1 MKDRKGGHM
10 KTDSRSTT
18 AVEEEEATAFGGP
31 TASSWREQALTR
43 VAELEILADAF
54 TDRDSDVLRGLR
66 RHLRT
71 ARKAADGRENPR
83 RRRLMP
89 LLGGSPLERT
99 ASNLHAAE
107 VDLLRLAPDTYLC
120 GQLPGLLANARA
132 HLAYEDPRRQAIE
145 GICRNDVVGKPLSPT
160 ERDTLIAVT
169 RAANSAARRE
179 IVQIRSFRN
188 ILYATAIVLALAAGG
203 LVILAAS
210 RPQLIPLCFHPGD
223 AVVCPTTVVGDV
235 AEDAPGALVDERI
248 RDAAGRW
255 DVPLVAILGLAAAV
269 LSAALSL
276 RKLQGTTLPYS
287 LPVALAV
294 LKLPSGALTAVIGLL
309 LMRGEFVPGLTALD
323 SPAQILAWAVLFGY
337 AQQLFTQFVDQ
348 RAQGLLDQ
356 VNSQDTPR
364 AAVPTATVVTRVAE
378 PAPGNG
384 ATAVDTQTIP
394 AS

>member
-1 MKDRKGGHM
+1 M
-10 KTDSRSTT
+10 KTESRTIT
-18 AVEEEEATAFGGP
+18 ASVEEEPTTFGGP

-43 VAELEILADAF
+43 VAELEILANAF
-54 TDRDSDVLRGLR
+54 TDRDSAVLEGLK

-83 RRRLMP
+83 WRRLMP

-107 VDLLRLAPDTYLC
+107 IDLLRLAPETYLC
-120 GQLPGLLANARA
+120 GQLPSLLANARA
-132 HLAYEDPRRQAIE
+132 HLSYEDPRRQAIE
-145 GICRNDVVGKPLSPT
+145 EICRKDGGSTGLTPT
-160 ERDTLIAVT
+160 ERDIVLAVS

-235 AEDAPGALVDERI
+235 PQNAPGAVVDEQI

-276 RKLQGTTLPYS
+276 RKLRGTTLPYS
-287 LPVALAV
+287 LPVALAI
-294 LKLPSGALTAVIGLL
+294 LKLPSGALTAVIGLV
-309 LMRGEFVPGLTALD
+309 LMRGEFVPGLSALD
-323 SPAQILAWAVLFGY
+323 TPGQILAWAVLFGY

-348 RAQGLLDQ
+348 HAQGLLDE
-356 VNSQDTPR
+356 VSHQDTPR
-364 AAVPTATVVTRVAE
+364 GVVPTATVVTRVAE
-378 PAPGNG
+378 PVAGNG
-384 ATAVDTQTIP
+384 APAVVVQNKP

>member
-1 MKDRKGGHM
+1 MTTG
-10 KTDSRSTT
+10 SRS
-18 AVEEEEATAFGGP
+18 EEYEAKAFGGP

-54 TDRDSDVLRGLR
+54 TERDSDSDVLRGLR

-71 ARKAADGRENPR
+71 ARSAANGKETPWW
-83 RRRLMP
+83 RRLMP

-107 VDLLRLAPDTYLC
+107 VDLLRLAPPTYFC
-120 GQLPGLLANARA
+120 GQLPGLLASARA
-132 HLAYEDPRRQAIE
+132 HLSYEDPRRQAIE
-145 GICRNDVVGKPLSPT
+145 EICRKGDNDNATGLTPT
-160 ERDTLIAVT
+160 ERDTVIAVN
-169 RAANSAARRE
+169 RAAKSAARRE

-188 ILYATAIVLALAAGG
+188 ILFATSIVLALAAGA
-203 LVILAAS
+203 LVLVGS
-210 RPQLIPLCFHPGD
+210 SSPQLIPLCFHPGD
-223 AVVCPTTVVGDV
+223 VVVCPTTVAGGV
-235 AEDAPGALVDERI
+235 AETAPQAEIDEAI
-248 RDAAGRW
+248 RATASPS
-255 DVPLVAILGLAAAV
+255 DVPLVALLGLAAAV

-294 LKLPSGALTAVIGLL
+294 LKLPSGALTAILGLL
-309 LMRGEFVPGLTALD
+309 LMSGEFVPGLSALD
-323 SPAQILAWAVLFGY
+323 TPGQILAWALLFGY

-356 VNSQDTPR
+356 VSSQDTPK
-364 AAVPTATVVTRVAE
+364 AVVPTATVVTRVAE
-378 PAPGNG
+378 SQPENG
-384 ATAVDTQTIP
+384 AKPPEGQTIP

>member
-1 MKDRKGGHM
+1 MYL
-10 KTDSRSTT
+10 SRPARALVVMTT
-18 AVEEEEATAFGGP
+18 NSRDDNGLAMAFGGP

-43 VAELEILADAF
+43 VAEMEILGDEFAMDAD
-54 TDRDSDVLRGLR
+54 SKILNGMR

-71 ARKAADGRENPR
+71 ARNAADGKEHPPW
-83 RRRLMP
+83 RRLMP

-107 VDLLRLAPDTYLC
+107 VDLLRLAPSTYLC
-120 GQLPGLLANARA
+120 GQLPSLLAQARA
-132 HLAYEDPRRQAIE
+132 QLAYEDPRRQAME
-145 GICRNDVVGKPLSPT
+145 AICSKNVHGGLSPT
-160 ERDTLIAVT
+160 EKDTVIAVA

-179 IVQIRSFRN
+179 IVQVRSFRN
-188 ILYATAIVLALAAGG
+188 VLYATAIVLAIAAGG
-203 LVILAAS
+203 LALLAWN
-210 RPQLIPLCFHPGD
+210 RPDLVPLCFHPGD
-223 AVVCPTTVVGDV
+223 SVVCPTTVVGDV
-235 AEDAPGALVDERI
+235 PEDAADEDVYTAIRGAVKK
-248 RDAAGRW
+248 W
-255 DVPLVAILGLAAAV
+255 DVLLVAILGLAAAV

-294 LKLPSGALTAVIGLL
+294 LKLPSGALTAVMGIV
-309 LMRGEFVPGLTALD
+309 LMRGEFVPGLSALD
-323 SPAQILAWAVLFGY
+323 TPGQILAWAILFGY

-356 VNSQDTPR
+356 VSSQDIPR
-364 AAVPTATVVTRVAE
+364 SAVPTATVVPRVAE

-384 ATAVDTQTIP
+384 AAVVGTQTMP

>member
-1 MKDRKGGHM
+1 M
-10 KTDSRSTT
+10 TTNSRDDEQ
-18 AVEEEEATAFGGP
+18 AMAFGGP

-43 VAELEILADAF
+43 VAEMEILADEFAPAG
-54 TDRDSDVLRGLR
+54 DSKIVNGMR

-71 ARKAADGRENPR
+71 ARNAADGKEHPPW
-83 RRRLMP
+83 RRLMP

-107 VDLLRLAPDTYLC
+107 VDLLRLAPSTYLC
-120 GQLPGLLANARA
+120 GQLPSLLAQARA
-132 HLAYEDPRRQAIE
+132 HLAYEDPRRQAME
-145 GICRNDVVGKPLSPT
+145 AICSKNVHGGLSPT
-160 ERDTLIAVT
+160 EKDTVIAVA

-188 ILYATAIVLALAAGG
+188 VLYATAIVLAIAAGG
-203 LVILAAS
+203 LTFLAA
-210 RPQLIPLCFHPGD
+210 REPQLIPLCFHPDD
-223 AVVCPTTVVGDV
+223 AVVCPTNVVGGVPQDASERDVDV
-235 AEDAPGALVDERI
+235 AIRGA
-248 RDAAGRW
+248 AARW

-294 LKLPSGALTAVIGLL
+294 LKLPSGALTAVIGIL
-309 LMRGEFVPGLTALD
+309 LMRGEFVPGLSALD
-323 SPAQILAWAVLFGY
+323 TPSQILAWAVLFGY

-348 RAQGLLDQ
+348 QAQGLLDQ
-356 VNSQDTPR
+356 VSSQDVPR
-364 AAVPTATVVTRVAE
+364 SAVPTATVVPRVAE

-384 ATAVDTQTIP
+384 APPPVTQTMP

>member
-1 MKDRKGGHM
+1 MTTG
-10 KTDSRSTT
+10 SRS
-18 AVEEEEATAFGGP
+18 EEYEEAKAFGGP

-54 TDRDSDVLRGLR
+54 TERDSDILRGLR

-71 ARKAADGRENPR
+71 ARSAANGKETPWW
-83 RRRLMP
+83 RRLMP

-107 VDLLRLAPDTYLC
+107 VDLLRLAPPTYLC
-120 GQLPGLLANARA
+120 GQLPGLLASARA
-132 HLAYEDPRRQAIE
+132 HLSYEDPRRQAIE
-145 GICRNDVVGKPLSPT
+145 EICRKGDNDNATGLTLT
-160 ERDTLIAVT
+160 ERDTVIAVN

-188 ILYATAIVLALAAGG
+188 ILFATSIVLALAAGA
-203 LVILAAS
+203 LVLVGS
-210 RPQLIPLCFHPGD
+210 TKPQLIPLCFHPGD
-223 AVVCPTTVVGDV
+223 VVVCPTTVAGGV
-235 AEDAPGALVDERI
+235 AETAPQAEIDEAI
-248 RDAAGRW
+248 RATASSS
-255 DVPLVAILGLAAAV
+255 DVPLVALLGLAAAV

-294 LKLPSGALTAVIGLL
+294 LKLPSGALTAILGLL
-309 LMRGEFVPGLTALD
+309 LMSGEFVPGLSALD
-323 SPAQILAWAVLFGY
+323 TPGQILAWALLFGY

-356 VNSQDTPR
+356 VSSQDAPK

-378 PAPGNG
+378 PQPENG
-384 ATAVDTQTIP
+384 AKQPDGQTMP

>member
-1 MKDRKGGHM
+1 MT
-10 KTDSRSTT
+10 TDSRS
-18 AVEEEEATAFGGP
+18 EEYEAKAFGGP

-54 TDRDSDVLRGLR
+54 TERDSDVLQGLR

-71 ARKAADGRENPR
+71 ARSAANGKETPWW
-83 RRRLMP
+83 RRLMP

-107 VDLLRLAPDTYLC
+107 VDLLRLAPPTYLC
-120 GQLPGLLANARA
+120 GQLPGLLASARA
-132 HLAYEDPRRQAIE
+132 HLSYEDPRRQAIE
-145 GICRNDVVGKPLSPT
+145 EICRKGDTDNGTGLTPT
-160 ERDTLIAVT
+160 ERDTVIAVN

-188 ILYATAIVLALAAGG
+188 ILFATSVVLALAAGA
-203 LVILAAS
+203 LVLVGS
-210 RPQLIPLCFHPGD
+210 SNPQLIPLCFHPGD
-223 AVVCPTTVVGDV
+223 VVVCPTTVAGGVGDTASQ
-235 AEDAPGALVDERI
+235 AEIDKAI
-248 RDAAGRW
+248 RAAASPS
-255 DVPLVAILGLAAAV
+255 DVPLVALLGLAAAV

-294 LKLPSGALTAVIGLL
+294 LKLPSGALTAILGLL
-309 LMRGEFVPGLTALD
+309 LMSGEFVPGLSALD
-323 SPAQILAWAVLFGY
+323 TPGQILAWALLFGY

-356 VNSQDTPR
+356 VSSQDTPK
-364 AAVPTATVVTRVAE
+364 AVVPTATVVTRVAE
-378 PAPGNG
+378 PQPGNG
-384 ATAVDTQTIP
+384 AKPPDGQTLP